1 MTKSDFDLQV
11 IKTIGKVV
19 VDFWAPW
26 CGPCLM
32 LSPIIDELKTIA
44 KVVKVN
50 VDDSTEIASL
60 YGVSSIPTVIIFENG
75 QIKSTIIGFRQK
87 AEYLAALE

>member
-1 MTKSDFDLQV
+1 MKDFENEVLKYQGLV
-11 IKTIGKVV
+11 L

-32 LSPIIDELKTIA
+32 LSPILDELKEKA
-44 KVVKVN
+44 KIFKVN
-50 VDDSTEIASL
+50 VDESNDIATKYSVTSL
-60 YGVSSIPTVIIFENG
+60 PTVVVFDHG
-75 QIKSTIIGFRQK
+75 QVKSTIIGFRQK